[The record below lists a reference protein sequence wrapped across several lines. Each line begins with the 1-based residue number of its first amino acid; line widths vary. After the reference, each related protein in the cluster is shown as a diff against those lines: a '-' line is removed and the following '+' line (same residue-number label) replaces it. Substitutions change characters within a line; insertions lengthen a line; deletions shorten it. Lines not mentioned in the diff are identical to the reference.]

1 MDSIKKIT
9 IYDIAREA
17 GISASQVSRAIS
29 GNGYVSEENRVKVQE
44 LIEKYNYKPSAMA
57 RNLQKG
63 RTNTIGFLVP
73 HISKEYFPSIYYVF
87 EREMTEKGYITVVFN
102 GKSYIKDEARN
113 IRLLEEIRVD
123 AVVIMGG
130 GLDGG
135 PWNAEYEK
143 LVRDLNSKIPC
154 VLCTDR
160 AGELDCP
167 GVCSDIDKGMAFLM
181 EHLNTEGYK
190 KVGILGGYKS
200 IYPSLRV
207 KNAVKRLAA
216 GYGMEVRP
224 EWDVDSSYDE
234 LDGEEAMKALLQQK
248 ELPEVVCCINDDI
261 AVGAMGAAMDAGL
274 RIPQDIAFAGYD
286 GLPISDAFRPRLTTV
301 QMDFEKMGCKLVE
314 AVEKSLSGDRSTE
327 LTMIDPWLEIR
338 ESTRRS
344 LFPS

>member
-1 MDSIKKIT
+1 MDSVKKIT
-9 IYDIAREA
+9 IYDIAQEA

-29 GNGYVSEENRVKVQE
+29 GRGYVSEENRVKIQE
-44 LIEKYNYKPSAMA
+44 LVEKYNYKPSATA

-63 RTNTIGFLVP
+63 KTNMIGFLIP

-87 EREMTEKGYITVVFN
+87 EKEMTEKGYLTIVFN
-102 GKSYIKDEARN
+102 GKSYIGDEEKN

-135 PWNAEYEK
+135 PWNPRYVK

-167 GVCSDIDKGMAFLM
+167 GVCTDIDKGIGLLM
-181 EHLNTEGYK
+181 EHLFVQGYK
-190 KVGILGGYKS
+190 KLGIMGGFKS

-207 KNAVKRLAA
+207 KNAIKRLA
-216 GYGMEVRP
+216 GEYGMEVRP
-224 EWDVDSSYDE
+224 EWEMDSSYDE
-234 LDGEEAMKALLQQK
+234 QDGAEAMKVLLQQK

-261 AVGAMGAAMDAGL
+261 AVGAMGTAIDAGL
-274 RIPQDIAFAGYD
+274 KIPEDIAFTGYD
-286 GLPISDAFRPRLTTV
+286 GLPVSEAFRPKLTTV
-301 QMDFEKMGCKLVE
+301 QMDFAGMGHKLVE
-314 AVEKSLSGDRSTE
+314 AVEKSLSGDRSVE

-338 ESTRRS
+338 ESTRRK
-344 LFPS
+344 LR